1 MRSTTLLISAL
12 CLLVLANVLMMSY
25 ASPVFLPSAEGYAS
39 YMAKEKEEGFEKKE
53 EDGFQN
59 YSAAGAKDAYQ
70 PVGAFDGV
78 RLETGNSSSWRY
90 TSPNEPLMGNYPK
103 FEPGAD
109 SLFMF
114 KDNQSKPECCSASY
128 SSNGGCI
135 CTTPEQRDYIN
146 MRGGNRTSPDAGV

>member
-1 MRSTTLLISAL
+1 
-12 CLLVLANVLMMSY
+12 MSY
-25 ASPVFLPSAEGYAS
+25 ASPVFLPSAEGYVS
-39 YMAKEKEEGFEKKE
+39 YMAKEKEGGFEKK

-70 PVGAFDGV
+70 PMGAFDGV

-114 KDNQSKPECCSASY
+114 KDNQSKPECCGASY

>member
-1 MRSTTLLISAL
+1 
-12 CLLVLANVLMMSY
+12 MMSY
-25 ASPVFLPSAEGYAS
+25 ASPVFLPSAEGYVNH
-39 YMAKEKEEGFEKKE
+39 MEKMKLNDEEEGYANPMEKIKMKE
-53 EDGFQN
+53 GKDGFQN
-59 YSAAGAKDAYQ
+59 YSAAGAKDAYK
-70 PVGAFDGV
+70 PMGAFDGV
-78 RLETGNSSSWRY
+78 RLDTGNSSSWRY
-90 TSPNEPLMGNYPK
+90 TSPNEPLMGNYPT
-103 FEPGAD
+103 FQPGAD